1 MLQSFNKQKET
12 DLIKEGML
20 LCEYLNIKPE
30 ILTFMLKVFKE
41 LEFIYDEKGLI
52 KINPTPNKQDIEN
65 SRIYQMRQARMEVEE
80 RLSMMIFK
88 YKRMDNIKVN
98 IAFRRKTMDL
108 KQYVSEVKDWPSAGV
123 SFKDIT
129 TIMDNGEAY
138 GYATD
143 QIVEY
148 AKEKI

>member
-1 MLQSFNKQKET
+1 
-12 DLIKEGML
+12 
-20 LCEYLNIKPE
+20 
-30 ILTFMLKVFKE
+30 
-41 LEFIYDEKGLI
+41 
-52 KINPTPNKQDIEN
+52 
-65 SRIYQMRQARMEVEE
+65 
-80 RLSMMIFK
+80 MMIFK